1 MTTRATASSLNLPI
15 AEIVLAGPRGFCA
28 GVERA
33 IDIVEL
39 ALDVCGPPVYVR
51 KEIVH
56 NPHVVETLRTKGAI
70 FVDELDQAPDDATVI
85 FSAHGIAP
93 AVRDEAQRRGL
104 RVIDATCPLVT
115 KVHLEAI
122 RYAREHYTI
131 VLIGHE
137 DHDEVI
143 GTLGE
148 APDRIVVI
156 DSAAEVEKL
165 EVNDPEK
172 IAYLTQTTLSV
183 DDTRDVI
190 AALRRKFPKI
200 VGPSRDDICYATQNR
215 QAAVKTVST
224 DVDVLLV
231 IGAKNSSNANRLVEV
246 AVNHGTRAYLIND
259 VRDIRPEWLESARRV
274 GVTAGASTPEVLVSE
289 TIEWLRHDSVAV
301 REIRVVEEDVRFG
314 LPQELERMARDRGVT
329 VPSRNVMRQSI

>member
-1 MTTRATASSLNLPI
+1 MSTVPI
-15 AEIVLAGPRGFCA
+15 SEILLAGPRGFCA

-39 ALDVCGPPVYVR
+39 ALSVCQPPVYVR
-51 KEIVH
+51 REIVH
-56 NPHVVETLRTKGAI
+56 NRHVVESLRAKGAI
-70 FVDELDQAPDDATVI
+70 FVDELDEVPDGATVI
-85 FSAHGIAP
+85 FSAHGISP

-104 RVIDATCPLVT
+104 RIVDATCPLVT
-115 KVHLEAI
+115 KVHLEAV
-122 RYAREHYTI
+122 RYAREDYSI

-165 EVNDPEK
+165 DVPNPEK

-190 AALRRKFPKI
+190 EALRRKFPRI

-215 QAAVKTVST
+215 QAAVKRLAG

-231 IGAKNSSNANRLVEV
+231 IGAANSSNANRLVEV
-246 AVNHGTRAYLIND
+246 AKMAGTHAHLIADVND
-259 VRDIRPEWLESARRV
+259 VRPEWLAGAGRI
-274 GVTAGASTPEVLVSE
+274 GITAGASTPEMLV
-289 TIEWLRHDSVAV
+289 TQVVDALRGRGVSV
-301 REIRVVEEDVRFG
+301 REVHVVEEDVRFA
-314 LPQELERMARDRGVT
+314 LPQELERMAQERGMALPERT
-329 VPSRNVMRQSI
+329 AMRQSI